1 MRRAATKCAALALSL
16 VLLGAGA
23 AAAQPAPPAV
33 AAVALDEVPG
43 ARVPLELGFTEASGR
58 RVRLGDY
65 FDGRLPVYLILAYAR
80 CPMLCNLV
88 LRGAAHAV
96 GALGPIGMR
105 PGVDFRVVTVSID
118 PQEETAAAAVR
129 RSAILDQ
136 IGWSGHP
143 ERWPYL
149 VGTEHAVRALADSI
163 GFRYA
168 WDPRS
173 EQYAH
178 PAVTTVLTPDG
189 RVSRYLHGVEFAP
202 AELGAALETA
212 RAGQV
217 APAAIGEAVLR
228 CFRFDPAHRLYR
240 ERIERYLRIGASVV
254 AVSLGALLGLLF
266 LLERRRRPPA
276 GPRRKTARV
285 TAWGN
290 WRGRRP

>member
-1 MRRAATKCAALALSL
+1 MTRLARCAPRRALLALL
-16 VLLGAGA
+16 VAPLFAARLDL
-23 AAAQPAPPAV
+23 AAAQPAPPPAV
-33 AAVALDEVPG
+33 AAVALDEKPG
-43 ARVPLELGFTEASGR
+43 SRVPLELGFTEAGGR

-65 FDGRLPVYLILAYAR
+65 FDGRRPVYLILAYAR

-88 LRGAAHAV
+88 LRGAARAV
-96 GALGPIGMR
+96 GALGRSAGA
-105 PGVDFRVVTVSID
+105 DFRVVTVSID

-129 RSAILDQ
+129 RAAILDL

-173 EQYAH
+173 QQYAH

-189 RVSRYLHGVEFAP
+189 RVSRYLRGIEFAP
-202 AELGAALETA
+202 AELRAALDTA

-240 ERIERYLRIGASVV
+240 DRIERFLQIGAAAV
-254 AVSLGALLGLLF
+254 ACSLGALLGLLF
-266 LLERRRRPPA
+266 LFERRRRP
-276 GPRRKTARV
+276 
-285 TAWGN
+285 
-290 WRGRRP
+290 RP